1 MKPADIPFDISYV
14 FDENLHEHPRNAQDM
29 RKALDWIME
38 RLETNS
44 FDPNEHIRMAGLAGS
59 LARILHDFDTARR
72 NLEQALRLA
81 RIANEKRSVTANELR
96 MAHLYQWEKQF
107 GTSTT
112 MFDEIIKNCET
123 DVELEAYLDFAYQH
137 AGKNAFDQ
145 GHYEQAE
152 TFFKKALQIRSQKGN
167 ADLIESTELALQ
179 AVRKRKANVS

>member
-1 MKPADIPFDISYV
+1 MKPADIPFDISYA
-14 FDENLHEHPRNAQDM
+14 FDKNLREYPCNAQDM
-29 RKALDWIME
+29 RKALTWIIE
-38 RLETNS
+38 RLEANS
-44 FDPNEHIRMAGLAGS
+44 FEPHQHIRMAGLAGS
-59 LARILHDFDTARR
+59 LARILRDFKTAHQ

-81 RIANEKRSVTANELR
+81 QIANEKKSVTANELR
-96 MAHLYQWEKQF
+96 LAHLYQWERQF
-107 GTSTT
+107 GTSTA
-112 MFDEIIKNCET
+112 MFDKIIKNCET

-152 TFFKKALQIRSQKGN
+152 TFFKKALRIRSQRGN

>member
-1 MKPADIPFDISYV
+1 MNPADIPFDISYA
-14 FDENLHEHPRNAQDM
+14 FDENLREYPCNAQDM
-29 RKALDWIME
+29 RRALTWIME
-38 RLETNS
+38 RLEANS
-44 FDPNEHIRMAGLAGS
+44 FEPHQHIRMAGLAGS
-59 LARILHDFDTARR
+59 LARILRDFEIAHR

-81 RIANEKRSVTANELR
+81 RIADEKRFVTANELR
-96 MAHLYQWEKQF
+96 LAHLYQWEKQF

-145 GHYEQAE
+145 GHYEEAE

-167 ADLIESTELALQ
+167 ADLIESTELAMK
-179 AVRKRKANVS
+179 AVHKRKMNAL